1 MARESKA
8 PLRRPG
14 GRSQAVSLSIRNA
27 VEDLVAER
35 GGDKVTIPMVAERAG
50 VNATSIYRRWGD
62 AAAMINDV
70 ATYRLD
76 PARPIPNSGDLRV
89 DLEQWLGEIVRH
101 YRKPVNAAL
110 LRGGAAGAG
119 DTMTDCLRNRR
130 AEAAAMLELH
140 KPNPRPTVEEI
151 VDQLIAPVVYR
162 AIFLPW
168 TLDDTV
174 AARLVRQL
182 LGESTSVS

>member
-1 MARESKA
+1 MASESKT
-8 PLRRPG
+8 PVRRPG
-14 GRSQAVSLSIRNA
+14 GRSQAVSLSIRRA

-35 GGDKVTIPMVAERAG
+35 GGDKVTIPMVADRAG
-50 VNATSIYRRWGD
+50 VNPTSIYRRWGD
-62 AAAMINDV
+62 AAAMINDI
-70 ATYRLD
+70 ATYQLD
-76 PARPIPNSGDLRV
+76 PARTIPNSGDLRA

-119 DTMTDCLRNRR
+119 DTMTDCSRNRR

-140 KPNPRPTVEEI
+140 APQRGVTVEAI
-151 VDQLIAPVVYR
+151 VDQLLAPVVYR

-168 TLDDTV
+168 TLDDAV
-174 AARLVRQL
+174 AERLVGQL
-182 LGESTSVS
+182 LGPVESS